1 MPASKSLSRIR
12 EQSARIRAI
21 LRAREVNASVPRSSW
36 CVAEHLDHTLK
47 VTNMTLQILLKDELP
62 ALPRGI
68 NLIGRMVL
76 LTGWIPRGRG
86 RSPEKLRGAPVPPD
100 QLEAQ
105 LALLDEL
112 IDRIAAEPQR
122 SASPVFRHP
131 FFGGLTFAQSLA
143 FLAIHTDHHLKI
155 IGAS

>member
-1 MPASKSLSRIR
+1 MSPSKSLSRIR
-12 EQSARIRAI
+12 EQSARMRAI
-21 LRAREVNASVPRSSW
+21 LASREGSSSVPQSAW

-47 VTNMTLQILLKDELP
+47 VTTTTLQILLKPELP
-62 ALPRGI
+62 VLPRGI

-86 RSPEKLRGAPVPPD
+86 RSPEKLRGAQVPAD

-112 IDRIAAEPQR
+112 IERIASEPPR
-122 SASPVFRHP
+122 NASPVFRHP
-131 FFGGLTFAQSLA
+131 FFGGLTFAESLS
-143 FLAIHTDHHLKI
+143 FLTIHTEHHLKI
-155 IGAS
+155 ISVS